1 MESKDS
7 SNKNKKIITGIS
19 EAAYSVR
26 GNFYNNQFTNFKQI
40 ENINSFL
47 SIIFNN
53 NPNKVSFVIDNTLF
67 EDIHILINSLVNKNI
82 QSEIKLILNDIFIQ
96 DKENTAREKWLDEY
110 TIFFPYGKEY
120 THEEVINK
128 LLNNNKHTVEQTSGL
143 KITVQL
149 YAHYTLLYSF
159 INKIESVNYE
169 NPDQKIDK
177 EIDVILDELHKEV
190 ENYNKKYQ
198 QLSSDYS
205 SSNIITASDIEAL
218 KNPLSDL
225 VFYIKR

>member
-1 MESKDS
+1 MESKDI

-19 EAAYSVR
+19 ETAYSVS

-53 NPNKVSFVIDNTLF
+53 NPNKVSFVIDSTLF
-67 EDIHILINSLVNKNI
+67 KDIHILINSLVNKNI

-110 TIFFPYGKEY
+110 TIFFSYGKEY

-128 LLNNNKHTVEQTSGL
+128 LLNK
-143 KITVQL
+143 
-149 YAHYTLLYSF
+149 
-159 INKIESVNYE
+159 
-169 NPDQKIDK
+169 
-177 EIDVILDELHKEV
+177 
-190 ENYNKKYQ
+190 
-198 QLSSDYS
+198 
-205 SSNIITASDIEAL
+205 
-218 KNPLSDL
+218 
-225 VFYIKR
+225 